1 MRSPLLGGLALVIS
15 MATITHAEVASGGVQ
30 AAFSEGLPLTK
41 ASGIQRSTNLKSA
54 MQPSTP
60 TFPPGKKEGGGV
72 GNLLQRMQQLSP
84 LLRNKNHQRSS
95 PPAAGVDVDVL
106 TERAAAKQP
115 QAVANHG
122 DGEVMPWKDFLE
134 LKKSPAATAAPPLAS
149 SSSASPKIGLDC
161 GWSCIPH
168 PSKVHRGGEDVHI
181 VSRAG
186 GCTLTGVLDGVGGW
200 AELGVDPAEYAR
212 RLAALMVD
220 YFADNANGLE
230 DRERPLLDIVR
241 HAFGILDEAK
251 LAGSCTC
258 CLSLLLPSGRL
269 HVLNLGDSGLQ
280 VVREGES
287 VFKTT
292 EQQHY
297 FNCPFQLGM
306 GSDDRPEDA
315 DYFILEDL
323 APDDAVILATDGV
336 WDNLYNEA
344 LVSLIDDTAASPEA
358 LARRVSEKSH
368 LLGRD
373 STYVSPFAAN
383 AQRQG
388 LRFHG
393 GKLDDVTVVVS
404 RVCAVKKVKQKS
416 AQQEGKRGEE
426 EGGGGGVGSPVSS
439 VDEDS
444 EDAGVLAH

>member
-1 MRSPLLGGLALVIS
+1 MTCFTNSLHNDMDHQQQQQQSHASFSRAQSSSRRRPQPSASHHAPLTLASSSSMTETALASSSVITRRSRSMRSPLLGGLALVIS

-134 LKKSPAATAAPPLAS
+134 LKKNPAATAAPPLAS

-186 GCTLTGVLDGVGGW
+186 GCTLTGVL
-200 AELGVDPAEYAR
+200 
-212 RLAALMVD
+212 
-220 YFADNANGLE
+220 
-230 DRERPLLDIVR
+230 
-241 HAFGILDEAK
+241 
-251 LAGSCTC
+251 
-258 CLSLLLPSGRL
+258 
-269 HVLNLGDSGLQ
+269 
-280 VVREGES
+280 
-287 VFKTT
+287 
-292 EQQHY
+292 
-297 FNCPFQLGM
+297 
-306 GSDDRPEDA
+306 
-315 DYFILEDL
+315 
-323 APDDAVILATDGV
+323 
-336 WDNLYNEA
+336 
-344 LVSLIDDTAASPEA
+344 
-358 LARRVSEKSH
+358 
-368 LLGRD
+368 
-373 STYVSPFAAN
+373 
-383 AQRQG
+383 
-388 LRFHG
+388 
-393 GKLDDVTVVVS
+393 
-404 RVCAVKKVKQKS
+404 
-416 AQQEGKRGEE
+416 
-426 EGGGGGVGSPVSS
+426 
-439 VDEDS
+439 
-444 EDAGVLAH
+444 